1 MNPTT
6 LLLGVHAHQPVGNF
20 PAVIDE
26 AHERCYRPFLETLVR
41 FPAFRFSAHFS
52 GWLLDYLCERYPD
65 DMRLLEEMVR
75 RGQVE
80 MFGSGR
86 YEPVLASI
94 PHRDR
99 LAQLNAMS
107 DQLERRYG
115 KRPEGAWLTERV
127 WESSVA
133 PSLVQTGIRYVV
145 VDDYHFLASG
155 RLDREL
161 DSFFTTEEDGARLD
175 LFPISEALRY
185 RFPFAPAPDAV
196 RYLESLADQGRAA
209 AVYFDDIEKFGIW
222 PDTWEW
228 VYGKRWLEDF
238 IKAVLDSDKI
248 RTATFA
254 EFHGHHATRGIVY
267 LPTTSYIEMN
277 EWTLGPG
284 ASESYTR
291 LVREQKAADRYDATK
306 AFVRGGIWRNFF
318 SRYPE
323 ANWMHKRM
331 LALSSRL
338 AAQGANADPIANEL
352 LYRAQ
357 ANDAYWHGM
366 FGGLYLPHLRRTLW
380 SALVRLEAHLDR
392 TTMRPELT
400 RMDLDSDGRDELFLA
415 TPLLQ
420 AVVRVDGM
428 ASMIELDSYVLGHN
442 FGDTMRRT
450 AEPYYAQITEAGDRH
465 DAAGIA
471 SVHDRIVMKH
481 VIDPA
486 DLVPD
491 AGPRAMFLDS
501 VIRADGSVTLVSDYA
516 LQDARIES
524 GVLFADPVH
533 GIRKSYAVR
542 LNRMTVRYQFANEG
556 HGSLENGAFAVEIN
570 VAMPSADGYAGRY
583 ILADGAIPCGFGQRL
598 ELATVER
605 LSLDDGELGGS
616 LAIALD
622 PPARLV
628 AVPHFAVSRSEA
640 GFEKVMQ
647 AATLRFEWSNPHA
660 GCTLTIQMQVVP
672 HADPRPDNNNL
683 RPAR

>member
-1 MNPTT
+1 MTT

-52 GWLLDYLCERYPD
+52 GWLLDYLCERYPG

-94 PHRDR
+94 PQRDR
-99 LAQLNAMS
+99 VAQLDTMS

-115 KRPEGAWLTERV
+115 VRPHGAWLTERV
-127 WESSVA
+127 WESSVVPA
-133 PSLVQTGIRYVV
+133 LAATGIRYVA

-155 RLDREL
+155 RMEREL

-175 LFPISEALRY
+175 LFPISESLRY
-185 RFPFAPAPDAV
+185 RFPFSPAHEAV
-196 RYLESLADQGRAA
+196 QYLESLDDQGRTA

-222 PDTWEW
+222 PETWDW

-238 IKAVLDSDKI
+238 IQAVLASNKI

-254 EFHGHHATRGIVY
+254 EFHEHQRTRGIVY

-284 ASESYTR
+284 AAQSYTT
-291 LVREQKAADRYDATK
+291 LVREQKALDRYDTTK

-331 LALSSRL
+331 LGLSSRL
-338 AAQGANADPIANEL
+338 AALGPTVDPQLTEL
-352 LYRAQ
+352 LLRAQ

-366 FGGLYLPHLRRTLW
+366 FGGLYLPHLRRALW
-380 SALVRLEAHLDR
+380 AALVQLEARLDALNA
-392 TTMRPELT
+392 RPPLT
-400 RMDLDSDGRDELFLA
+400 RADLDADGCDELFLPTA
-415 TPLLQ
+415 SMQ
-420 AVVRVDGM
+420 AVVRVDGQ
-428 ASMIELDSYVLGHN
+428 ASMIELDSYRLGHN

-450 AEPYYAQITEAGDRH
+450 DEPYYAQLADAGARH
-465 DAAGIA
+465 HGEGIA
-471 SVHDRIVMKH
+471 SAHDRIVMKH
-481 VIDPA
+481 AIGPDDV
-486 DLVPD
+486 VPD
-491 AGPRAMFLDS
+491 ARPRAMFLDT
-501 VIRADGSVTLVSDYA
+501 VIGADGARQAVAAYA
-516 LQDARIES
+516 LPDTRSEPGAQSVQFIDR
-524 GVLFADPVH
+524 VH
-533 GIRKSYAVR
+533 GIEKSYSIDDDR
-542 LNRMTVRYQFANEG
+542 LTVTYQFM
-556 HGSLENGAFAVEIN
+556 ENAPAWFAVEIN
-570 VAMPSADGYAGRY
+570 VAMPSADGYSGRY
-583 ILADGAIPCGFGQRL
+583 VLADGSIPCGFGQCL
-598 ELATVER
+598 ELAAVER
-605 LSLDDGELGGS
+605 MSMDDGELGGA
-616 LAIALD
+616 LAIELD

-628 AVPHFAVSRSEA
+628 AGPHCAVSRSEA
-640 GFEKVMQ
+640 GFEKIMQ
-647 AATLRFEWSNPHA
+647 AATLRFEWA
-660 GCTLTIQMQVVP
+660 RAAARRTLSVQLRVVP
-672 HADPRPDNNNL
+672 HAL
-683 RPAR
+683 K